1 MRKNSIKMTRINSE
15 IQKALC
21 EIIRDVKDPRISP
34 LASVT
39 YVDTTTDLKDCKV
52 YVSVYGDEKERKDTE
67 AGLKSAG
74 GFIRRELAHTVNLRN
89 TPQLHF
95 IIDTTIEDAMD
106 MMKKIDEVVGVKES
120 GFRG

>member
-1 MRKNSIKMTRINSE
+1 MRKNSVKMTRINAE
-15 IQKALC
+15 IQKALSG
-21 EIIRDVKDPRISP
+21 IIRDVKDPRISP
-34 LASVT
+34 LASVA

-52 YVSVYGDEKERKDTE
+52 YISVYGDEKARKDTE

-74 GFIRRELAHTVNLRN
+74 GFIRGQLAHTLNLRN

-106 MMKKIDEVVGVKES
+106 MMRKIDEVVGN
-120 GFRG
+120 R